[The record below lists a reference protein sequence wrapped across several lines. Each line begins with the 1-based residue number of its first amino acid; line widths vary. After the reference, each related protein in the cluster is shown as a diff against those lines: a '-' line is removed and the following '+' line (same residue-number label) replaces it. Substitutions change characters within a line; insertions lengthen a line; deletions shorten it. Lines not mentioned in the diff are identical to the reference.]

1 MKLPVVSLLS
11 TLRQSLLQQTTKTLV
26 AKQTSTL
33 VKQQQCLHHCSN
45 IKMLP
50 RIPFTNDFFF
60 RQVSLFFS
68 FLFVLFLIKVKLS
81 LN

>member
-33 VKQQQCLHHCSN
+33 VKQQQRLHHCSN

-60 RQVSLFFS
+60 RQVSLFFY